1 MRRRAFISLLGGA
14 AVAWPLAA
22 RAQGPERMPR
32 IAVMEGFP
40 EDNREGRQEID
51 ALRDGLRELGW
62 IDGRSARIDFYW
74 DVGEPDRA
82 ELVGK
87 DVVAAHPD
95 VIVTHSTTVSR
106 ALSRLTKSIPI
117 VFVNVLDPVA
127 SGLVANFARPEGNV
141 TGFAN
146 FEPSMSGKWVE
157 ILKDVVPQIRRVT
170 ILFNPETAPST
181 KYFLPSFKAAGSAL
195 GVETV
200 EGPVR
205 SAAEIDKA
213 IEAVAREPNGSLIAM
228 SDIFTG
234 QNKPQIVRAATD
246 HRLPL
251 IAAYRNWTEDG
262 ALLSYGSDN
271 VGIFRTAAAYV
282 DRILKG
288 TKPADLPVQAPTK
301 FEMIINLKTAKA
313 LGLTVSR
320 DFLLRADEVIE

>member
-1 MRRRAFISLLGGA
+1 MRRRDFISLLGGA
-14 AVAWPLAA
+14 AVAWPVAA
-22 RAQGPERMPR
+22 RAQRSERMPR

-205 SAAEIDKA
+205 SADEIDKA

-251 IAAYRNWTEDG
+251 IAAYRNWAEDG

-271 VGIFRTAAAYV
+271 VEVFRSAASYV
-282 DRILKG
+282 DRILRG
-288 TKPADLPVQAPTK
+288 AKPADLPVQAPTK